1 MSASEPPSAPATPG
15 DPPVTLLM
23 AAKRTLEMIAGGAS
37 LPDILTNLCAAVDAQ
52 DPGIIS
58 TVLLADPGGTRL
70 WPAAGPRVPAEWT
83 RAISPVAIGPAM
95 GSCGTAAFRKE
106 RVVIHDIASYAVKF
120 TPAGGRVEVGAS
132 REGEEVR
139 WWVEDSG
146 PGIPPEH
153 LPHLFDR
160 FWQARRSDRRG
171 LGLGLAIVKGLVE
184 AHGGRV
190 WVESEPAR
198 GTRFQFTLPASR
210 PGDVA
215 DDRIHEVA

>member
-1 MSASEPPSAPATPG
+1 MIDDLLDISRIEAGRLAIDPAPEPVGPIVREAIETHRASAEEHGIELGFRLDDPL
-15 DPPVTLLM
+15 PPV
-23 AAKRTLEMIAGGAS
+23 IADRDRVLQVLG
-37 LPDILTNLCAAVDAQ
+37 N
-52 DPGIIS
+52 
-58 TVLLADPGGTRL
+58 LLAN
-70 WPAAGPRVPAEWT
+70 
-83 RAISPVAIGPAM
+83 
-95 GSCGTAAFRKE
+95 
-106 RVVIHDIASYAVKF
+106 AVKF

-160 FWQARRSDRRG
+160 FWQARRSHRRG

-190 WVESEPAR
+190 WVESEPGR
-198 GTRFQFTLPASR
+198 GSRFQFTLPASR
-210 PGDVA
+210 HGGVA
-215 DDRIHEVA
+215 DDRIHEVV